1 MKTKFDIEIKDSK
14 NICGGYLLT
23 TEPMTK
29 RQVVLFI
36 KGLGS
41 ELIKNNRNIDRLSY
55 TAWET
60 DNEDYEN
67 AEFVGVIVTRSGR
80 GVRVTAY

>member
-1 MKTKFDIEIKDSK
+1 MKTKFDIEIKDSE

-41 ELIKNNRNIDRLSY
+41 ELMKNNRHIDRLSY

-60 DNEDYEN
+60 DNEDFGN
-67 AEFVGVIVTRSGR
+67 AEFVGVRVTRSGR
-80 GVRVTAY
+80 GVRVTTY